1 MIKKAGIGKPR
12 KRENGKMEA
21 KHSFN
26 KNCWVSNGPDDD
38 GQRPLHNLDPL
49 DLDPGDFPG
58 GKRSGRQGATAPR

>member
-12 KRENGKMEA
+12 KRENGKTEA
-21 KHSFN
+21 KTF
-26 KNCWVSNGPDDD
+26 SNGPDDD

-58 GKRSGRQGATAPR
+58 GKQSGRQGATAPR